1 MFGYI
6 IPLKNELK
14 VKDFD
19 KFRTYYCSICSEIK
33 NKFGNIPRL
42 GLNYDTTF
50 FSILLDGLSV
60 ENSKK
65 FTFSCIRHPLENDYG
80 YDI

>member
-19 KFRTYYCSICSEIK
+19 KFRTYYCSICYEIK

-50 FSILLDGLSV
+50 FCICKALFIAKFD
-60 ENSKK
+60 KK
-65 FTFSCIRHPLENDYG
+65 THKI
-80 YDI
+80 